1 VSDLRRFFKRA
12 AERSADEVIQH
23 RGSPDP
29 RDFRSPALLF
39 ARCLKGRPEFSGLD
53 AESATSL
60 IDDELDAMFP
70 GHPAPWVALG
80 LPDYDSREEPCDPRT
95 DFLTVWDEISTPFK
109 PGSFVHEAAKLADE
123 KPLDFNGRF
132 KAADATLE
140 RLLSVCYWLGQ
151 LAKDGEFFLSC
162 RDAGDVLVVSATT
175 ASQLLRRAE
184 KLEFLAPVG
193 EYSPK
198 DRVRRQAKAWRFI
211 GGEVPSAG
219 ATTTGPADGVPALDG
234 NGSGPAA
241 GGDAEGTRREGGMRG
256 PRRTAP

>member
-1 VSDLRRFFKRA
+1 MSDLRRFFKRA

-53 AESATSL
+53 SESATAL
-60 IDDELDAMFP
+60 IDEELDSMFP
-70 GHPAPWVALG
+70 DLPAPWVALG
-80 LPDYDSREEPCDPRT
+80 LPDFDSREEQCDPRT
-95 DFLTVWDEISTPFK
+95 DFITVWDEISTPFK
-109 PGSFVHEAAKLADE
+109 PGSRVHEAAKLAGE

-132 KAADATLE
+132 RAADATLE

-151 LAKDGEFFLSC
+151 PAKNGEFFLSC
-162 RDAGDVLVVSATT
+162 RDAGDVLGVSATT

-198 DRVRRQAKAWRFI
+198 DRGRRHAKAWRFI
-211 GGEVPSAG
+211 GGGEVSSVG
-219 ATTTGPADGVPALDG
+219 ATGPADGVPALDG

-256 PRRTAP
+256 PRRTAR